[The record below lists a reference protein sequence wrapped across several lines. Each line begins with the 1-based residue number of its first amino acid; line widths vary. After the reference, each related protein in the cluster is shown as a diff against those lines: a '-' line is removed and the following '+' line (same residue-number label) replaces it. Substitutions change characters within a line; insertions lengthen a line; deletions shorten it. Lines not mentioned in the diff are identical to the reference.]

1 MTDFS
6 AQAVREGFLA
16 RGHRLLIGGAWVDA
30 LSGERIAVSDPATG
44 DALGTVA
51 QGGADDVARAVDAA
65 RAAFASGPWADMPA
79 AGRAT
84 LLNRLADLIEANAD
98 EIALI
103 ESLDGGNPITS
114 VRRLDLGM
122 AITNLRSIAGW
133 ADKIWGDVPMVPAA
147 TPGMA
152 YVVREPIGVVAA
164 ITPWNAPFLMAVHKI
179 APALAMGCTVI
190 LKPAELAPFS
200 AIRLGELALE
210 AGFPAGVLNI
220 VTGFGHVAGQAL
232 VDHPGVDKISF
243 TGSTRVGRSILAGS
257 AAGMKRVTLEL
268 GGKSPII
275 VMADADIDRAAI
287 AIADEIALKSGQY
300 CAAGT
305 RLFAHP
311 AIHDRLVDAIA
322 RRLGTKRLG
331 AGLDAGCEVGPLIS
345 RAQLDRVTAL
355 VDEALADGAVA
366 VLGGKAVVARSGFF
380 FEPTVLTG
388 VTPEMRVYREEVFG
402 PVLSVTLID
411 PDADLAAIAA
421 LANDTEYGLAAKIWT
436 RDLAATHQLARMIRA
451 GSITINGGIHTAGR
465 LPFGGF
471 KQSGLGREG
480 AREGMLAFTELKSV
494 SLAF

>member
-79 AGRAT
+79 AGRAA

-311 AIHDRLVDAIA
+311 AIHDTLVAAIA
-322 RRLGTKRLG
+322 RRLATKRLG

-366 VLGGKAVVARSGFF
+366 VLGGKAVARSGFF